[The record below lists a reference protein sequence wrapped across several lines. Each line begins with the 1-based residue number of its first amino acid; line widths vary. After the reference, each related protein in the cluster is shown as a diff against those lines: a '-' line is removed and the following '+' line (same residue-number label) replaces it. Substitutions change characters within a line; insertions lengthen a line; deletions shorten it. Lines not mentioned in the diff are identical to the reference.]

1 MKTSMKSTAKVQK
14 LSDLAKKIDRQ
25 LMDLL
30 VKELENF
37 RSNSG
42 SGSANVRIA

>member
-14 LSDLAKKIDRQ
+14 LSDLAKKIDKQ

-30 VKELENF
+30 VKELEHF
-37 RSNSG
+37 RGNSG
-42 SGSANVRIA
+42 SGATNVKIA

>member
-1 MKTSMKSTAKVQK
+1 MKNTAKIQK
-14 LSDLAKKIDRQ
+14 LSDLAKKIDKQ

-37 RSNSG
+37 RSNNG
-42 SGSANVRIA
+42 SGSANIRIA